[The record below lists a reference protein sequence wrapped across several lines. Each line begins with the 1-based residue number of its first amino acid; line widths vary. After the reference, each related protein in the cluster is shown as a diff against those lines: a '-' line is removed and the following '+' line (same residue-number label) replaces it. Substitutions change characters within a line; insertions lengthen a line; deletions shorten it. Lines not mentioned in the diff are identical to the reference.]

1 MKTNRLHIAI
11 IVQSKIV
18 YEGLHTLISQSDLDV
33 KISKLDAL
41 DDLEQMLLSDPIN
54 VLIVNPILIANRD
67 KDIKKIRKTHPNL
80 SIIGVNIGLID
91 NSLTQLTDDSFGLFD
106 ADEQII
112 NKLRKASHDNES
124 QAQTENLT
132 ERELEVLSCLVH
144 GLSNKEIAEALNISI
159 HTVITHRKN
168 ITTKTGIRSQSGLTI
183 YAISKKIIDIDEGFD
198 ELIN

>member
-67 KDIKKIRKTHPNL
+67 KDIK
-80 SIIGVNIGLID
+80 
-91 NSLTQLTDDSFGLFD
+91 
-106 ADEQII
+106 
-112 NKLRKASHDNES
+112 NK
-124 QAQTENLT
+124 
-132 ERELEVLSCLVH
+132 
-144 GLSNKEIAEALNISI
+144 
-159 HTVITHRKN
+159 KN
-168 ITTKTGIRSQSGLTI
+168 PS
-183 YAISKKIIDIDEGFD
+183 
-198 ELIN
+198 